1 MPMPNQS
8 RVMPGRVVPMSER
21 KCGDA
26 HHVPARPARP
36 RLGGARHR
44 GLAATLLLLP
54 LLAGLASAA
63 SAEVSFF
70 DRPKIEIKAGPAVT
84 EGEPMTFTLR
94 VTPVQAVDLVVPVL
108 IEDGRGFINY
118 TIPAGTRELPASVP
132 TVDNEVDENDR
143 RIGVTPYTGRTQP
156 LRTRAGFS
164 GNGWR
169 PYIWIVVKDNDSGDR
184 PILSLTSEAPEIPDY
199 WNHTW
204 VDEGDTVDFTIKAED
219 QVPTESFQ
227 VCLHMRDSHYG
238 NGNFL
243 ASKDEGTKCVVFPAG
258 QSSTTFSLPT
268 LDDNVPAREG
278 YDDIVV
284 TLLSDSRLSD
294 PSYYTKQTETLRY
307 VRVYDN
313 DQSSCPAT
321 SADLVQEVR
330 RYYEANRNRADRNY
344 GENWLRVLIA
354 FGAET
359 HATLQPYTVAEA
371 RASEAIWRSGWH
383 PVRAELERLEA
394 CGSALSGTPG
404 QQNEPVPQTSEV
416 NITAV
421 SGGTEGGD
429 ATFTLTATPAPAADL
444 SVSVTVTAAGD
455 YGVATGDRTLTI
467 PATGSATLTVATVD
481 DSADEPNGSVTLT
494 LNAGDGYAVGALSSL
509 AADILD
515 DDDPVAPALED
526 PIVPALACTAT
537 SAELVKKV
545 RGYYELNRGRAD
557 RNHGENWLRV
567 LIAFGAETHATL
579 RPYTSAEARVGEQ
592 AWDGWRE
599 VREELER
606 LEACAPAVGQRSEL
620 APQTPEVSIS
630 GGSPVTEGGDA
641 TFTLTATPAPAS
653 DIQVSVTVS
662 ETGSFAASGETG
674 TRTVTV
680 GAGGTADFTVATD
693 DDAVDEVDGSIDA
706 AVTSGD
712 GYTVGSSASASV
724 AVSDND
730 VVPVASFDS
739 TSSGAAEDGGT
750 HNVRVNFSPAPAA
763 ALTLEYTLGDTKWAA
778 TRNVD
783 FTVADTVA
791 VAKDATY
798 VDIPVTMI
806 DDDAYEPLETVKL
819 ILTDTDHYD
828 LGLVSS
834 HTLFIDDDEVDLV
847 TRIRGWTRE
856 TSCSS
861 ECVTR
866 WKRVLKALG
875 PVKVDLASLTPMTSS
890 EAEEIAKQD
899 TAQSSRWTEVIA
911 ALKKQEALA
920 PTSAFVPNAEL
931 VANIR
936 EWLNE
941 TQHGQLH
948 SYRWVRVLIALG
960 EEKGDDEP
968 MTVTEA
974 QSYVDKGWDRWVA
987 VVAELN
993 RKAACDAG
1001 DTSQCSGVPA
1011 GQQAEEPVPQTP
1023 EVNITA
1029 VSGGTEGGDATFT
1042 LTATPAPASSL
1053 AVSVTV
1059 TATGDYGVTTGD
1071 RTVTIPATGSAT
1083 LKVATVDDS
1092 TDEPN
1097 GSVTVALNAG
1107 DGYAV
1112 GALSSVAADI
1122 LDDDDPVAPAL
1133 AAEVP
1138 LTVSVDDAEA
1148 DEGTAMEFTMRLSAP
1163 SPGKAHVFWETR
1175 ETSPASA
1182 TEGVDYKGVRLSVAT
1197 FRKGETE
1204 RRLSI
1209 STVRDAHDDD
1219 GETFEVVLH
1228 LVVAGHGEAFE
1239 VAVADGVAT
1248 GTITNDDP
1256 LPAAYL
1262 ARFGRTVAEQALE
1275 GIARRLTAPRTP
1287 GVQGTLAGTALGAAP
1302 DAGPTFAARGLGAES
1317 PSPGAQDPDPL
1328 GDPFGFN
1335 RPPGHAPTMTA
1346 REALLGSHFS
1356 LTGARDATGGSLAAW
1371 GRASAHH
1378 FDGAARGDGTAIT
1391 LDATVTTA
1399 LIGADYARDDWLLG
1413 LALTHST
1420 SEGDYASLGDN
1431 PCAPPPTS
1439 VLCDAAVRAG
1449 TGTLD
1454 ASLTAAVPYAA
1465 LEATPRL
1472 KLWGAAGLGTGEVT
1486 VKTQDR
1492 HYRADTEWTMAAAGA
1507 RSALLD
1513 APPAT
1518 TGPTLALTADA
1529 LWTRTASERTA
1540 ALAAS
1545 DSDVTRLRLGLEGSW
1560 HIAMADATRLVPTLA
1575 LGARHDGGDAE
1586 TGAGVE
1592 LGAGLAWSA
1601 PAMGLSLDLSGRTLI
1616 AHEDDDLEDRGV
1628 SAALAFDPD
1637 PATERGAALSVR
1649 QDFGGPAEGGLEA
1662 LFTPAPLADRPG
1674 GEARARW
1681 TLEAAYGL
1689 PALGGR
1695 FTGSPHAAVRL
1706 APDTRDYTLGWR
1718 LTPHAATAPDLTVG
1732 LRATRHEPASTPPVH
1747 TLGVEATVR
1756 W

>member
-1 MPMPNQS
+1 MTSNKNLS
-8 RVMPGRVVPMSER
+8 RTSI
-21 KCGDA
+21 
-26 HHVPARPARP
+26 PAS
-36 RLGGARHR
+36 
-44 GLAATLLLLP
+44 LLLLP
-54 LLAGLASAA
+54 LLAGLAPAA

-132 TVDNEVDENDR
+132 TVDNAVDENDR

-284 TLLSDSRLSD
+284 TLLPDSRLSD

-321 SADLVQEVR
+321 PADLVQEVR

-371 RASEAIWRSGWH
+371 RASEAIWRSGWR

-404 QQNEPVPQTSEV
+404 QQNEPVPQTPEV
-416 NITAV
+416 NITAA

-455 YGVATGDRTLTI
+455 YGVATGDRTVTI

-481 DSADEPNGSVTLT
+481 DSADEPNGSVTLA

-509 AADILD
+509 AVDILD
-515 DDDPVAPALED
+515 DDDPVAPALLD
-526 PIVPALACTAT
+526 SVVPPLACTAT

-545 RGYYELNRGRAD
+545 RGYYELNRGRAE

-567 LIAFGAETHATL
+567 LIAFGEETHATL
-579 RPYTSAEARVGEQ
+579 QPYTSAEARVGEQ

-606 LEACAPAVGQRSEL
+606 LEACIPAVGQRSEL
-620 APQTPEVSIS
+620 VPQTPEISIS
-630 GGSPVTEGGDA
+630 GGSPVTEGADA

-693 DDAVDEVDGSIDA
+693 DDAVDEADGSIDA

-724 AVSDND
+724 SVSDND

-763 ALTLEYTLGDTKWAA
+763 SLTLEYTLGDTKSAA
-778 TRNVD
+778 TRNAD

-791 VAKDATY
+791 VAKNATY

-847 TRIRGWTRE
+847 TRIRSWTRE
-856 TSCSS
+856 SSCNS
-861 ECVTR
+861 ECANR
-866 WKRVLKALG
+866 WKRALKALG
-875 PVKVDLASLTPMTSS
+875 PVKVDLINLTPMTSS

-911 ALKKQEALA
+911 ALKKREALA

-960 EEKGDDEP
+960 EEMGDDEP

-1001 DTSQCSGVPA
+1001 DTSQCSGVPV

-1083 LKVATVDDS
+1083 LTVATVDDS

-1097 GSVTVALNAG
+1097 GSVTLALNAG

-1133 AAEVP
+1133 ASMAISDEDEAVLPP

-1148 DEGTAMEFTMRLSAP
+1148 DEGAAMEFAMRLSAP
-1163 SPGKAHVFWETR
+1163 SPGKAHVFWQTR

-1182 TEGVDYKGVRLSVAT
+1182 TEGVDYKGARLSVAV

-1204 RRLSI
+1204 KKISI
-1209 STVRDAHDDD
+1209 STLRDVHDDD
-1219 GETFEVVLH
+1219 GETFEMVIH
-1228 LVVAGHGEAFE
+1228 LAVAGYGETFE

-1248 GTITNDDP
+1248 GTITNDGA
-1256 LPAAYL
+1256 LPGAYL
-1262 ARFGRTVAEQALE
+1262 ARFGRAVAEQALD
-1275 GIARRLTAPRTP
+1275 GIAGRIDAARAP
-1287 GVQGTLAGTALGAAP
+1287 GMQGSFAGYALGFGAAP
-1302 DAGPTFAARGLGAES
+1302 DRVVGADAGSAVVRGAPLAMSGMARGFDARAPRSGGFGTGPGGPAGQPAAARSGALGL
-1317 PSPGAQDPDPL
+1317 
-1328 GDPFGFN
+1328 
-1335 RPPGHAPTMTA
+1335 
-1346 REALLGSHFS
+1346 
-1356 LTGARDATGGSLAAW
+1356 RDALAGSSFALTGGSDASGGSVAFW
-1371 GRASAHH
+1371 GRASHSR
-1378 FDGAARGDGTAIT
+1378 FDGREDSLSLDGEVSTG
-1391 LDATVTTA
+1391 L
-1399 LIGADYARDDWLLG
+1399 LGADYARGAWLAG
-1413 LALTHST
+1413 LALARSV
-1420 SEGDYASLGDN
+1420 SEGAYRDAGI
-1431 PCAPPPTS
+1431 APQPDGLS
-1439 VLCDAAVRAG
+1439 AGAGGVAA
-1449 TGTLD
+1449 T
-1454 ASLTAAVPYAA
+1454 LTAAIPYASA
-1465 LEATPRL
+1465 RLSERLRIWGATGLGGGEVRL
-1472 KLWGAAGLGTGEVT
+1472 KTGAGEDISAGT
-1486 VKTQDR
+1486 R
-1492 HYRADTEWTMAAAGA
+1492 WRMAAAGL
-1507 RSALLD
+1507 RGELLSGGG
-1513 APPAT
+1513 A
-1518 TGPTLALTADA
+1518 GLSLVSDA
-1529 LWTRTASERTA
+1529 LWTATDSESVPG
-1540 ALAAS
+1540 LAAS
-1545 DSDVTRLRLGLEGSW
+1545 EGAASRVRAGLEGRYRFDLGR
-1560 HIAMADATRLVPTLA
+1560 AFGGGA
-1575 LGARHDGGDAE
+1575 LSGASLMPSLEVAARHDGGDAE
-1586 TGAGVE
+1586 TGFGVDV
-1592 LGAGLAWSA
+1592 GGGLALSA
-1601 PAMGLSLDLSGRTLI
+1601 PSLGLAMEVRARALVAHADGAARRSGFSASLAWDPRPVSALGWSLSLRQDVGGPSGGGIDALFSGGPFAATGIRSADAPGLDASRWTAEAGYGLS
-1616 AHEDDDLEDRGV
+1616 
-1628 SAALAFDPD
+1628 AF
-1637 PATERGAALSVR
+1637 
-1649 QDFGGPAEGGLEA
+1649 
-1662 LFTPAPLADRPG
+1662 
-1674 GEARARW
+1674 
-1681 TLEAAYGL
+1681 
-1689 PALGGR
+1689 GGR
-1695 FTGSPHAAVRL
+1695 FVGTPRLGYGSSPFG
-1706 APDTRDYTLGWR
+1706 RDYSVGWR
-1718 LTPHAATAPDLTVG
+1718 LMPMADAVNAPDLSFG
-1732 LRATRHEPASTPPVH
+1732 LTATRREGDTTGAEHGIGLDIA
-1747 TLGVEATVR
+1747 LR

>member
-1 MPMPNQS
+1 M
-8 RVMPGRVVPMSER
+8 MSER
-21 KCGDA
+21 SFSRIGI
-26 HHVPARPARP
+26 
-36 RLGGARHR
+36 
-44 GLAATLLLLP
+44 LAVLLWLP
-54 LLAGLASAA
+54 LLAALAPAA
-63 SAEVSFF
+63 SAKVSFW
-70 DRPKIEIKAGPAVT
+70 DLPKIEIKAGPAVT

-94 VTPVQAVDLVVPVL
+94 VTPVQKVDLVVPVL

-143 RIGVTPYTGRTQP
+143 RIGVTPYTGRTKP

-204 VDEGDTVDFTIKAED
+204 VDEGGTVDFTIKAEG
-219 QVPTESFQ
+219 QAPKESFQ
-227 VCLHMRDSHYG
+227 VCLHLRDSRYG

-243 ASKDEGTKCVVFPAG
+243 AQKDEGTKCVVFPAG
-258 QSSTTFSLPT
+258 QSSITFSMST
-268 LDDNVPAREG
+268 LDDDVPAREG

-284 TLLSDSRLSD
+284 ELLLSSNSK
-294 PSYYTKQTETLRY
+294 YYLKQTETLRY

-313 DQSSCPAT
+313 DRSCPAT

-371 RASEAIWRSGWH
+371 RAGEAIWRSGWR

-404 QQNEPVPQTSEV
+404 QQNEPVPQTPEV
-416 NITAV
+416 NITAA

-429 ATFTLTATPAPAADL
+429 ATFTLTATPAPASNLA
-444 SVSVTVTAAGD
+444 VSVTVTAAGD
-455 YGVATGDRTLTI
+455 YGVTTGDRTVTI
-467 PATGSATLTVATVD
+467 PTTGSATLTVATVD
-481 DSADEPNGSVTLT
+481 DDADEPNGSVTLA

-509 AADILD
+509 AVDILD
-515 DDDPVAPALED
+515 DDDPVAPALLD
-526 PIVPALACTAT
+526 SVVPPLACTAT

-545 RGYYELNRGRAD
+545 RGYYELNRGRAE

-567 LIAFGAETHATL
+567 LIAFGEETHATL
-579 RPYTSAEARVGEQ
+579 QPYTSAEARVGEQ

-606 LEACAPAVGQRSEL
+606 LEACIPAVGQRSEL
-620 APQTPEVSIS
+620 VPQTPEISIS
-630 GGSPVTEGGDA
+630 GGSPVTEGADA

-693 DDAVDEVDGSIDA
+693 DDAVDEADGSIDA

-730 VVPVASFDS
+730 VVPVASFES
-739 TSSGAAEDGGT
+739 TSSSANEAGGT

-763 ALTLEYTLGDTKWAA
+763 SLTLEYTLGDTKWAA
-778 TRNVD
+778 TRNAD

-828 LGLVSS
+828 LGLVSW

-875 PVKVDLASLTPMTSS
+875 PIKVDLINLTPMTSS
-890 EAEEIAKQD
+890 EAEGIAQQD
-899 TAQSSRWTEVIA
+899 TAQSNRWTEVIA

-920 PTSAFVPNAEL
+920 PASAFVPNAEL

-941 TQHGQLH
+941 TQHGSLH

-987 VVAELN
+987 VVTELE
-993 RKAACDAG
+993 RKAACDGG
-1001 DTSQCSGVPA
+1001 DSSKCTVSA
-1011 GQQAEEPVPQTP
+1011 GQQAEEPAPQPP

-1029 VSGGTEGGDATFT
+1029 ASGGTEGGDATFT
-1042 LTATPAPASSL
+1042 LTAAPAPASSL

-1059 TATGDYGVTTGD
+1059 TAAGDYGVTTGD

-1083 LKVATVDDS
+1083 LTVATVGDS
-1092 TDEPN
+1092 ADEPN
-1097 GSVTVALNAG
+1097 GSVTLTLNAG
-1107 DGYAV
+1107 DGYTVGTQSSLAV
-1112 GALSSVAADI
+1112 DI
-1122 LDDDDPVAPAL
+1122 LDDDDPVEAQRAPAL

-1148 DEGTAMEFTMRLSAP
+1148 DEGTAMEFIMRLSAP
-1163 SPGKAHVFWETR
+1163 SPGKAHVFWQTR

-1182 TEGVDYKGVRLSVAT
+1182 TEGVDYKGARLSMAT

-1204 RRLSI
+1204 KKI
-1209 STVRDAHDDD
+1209 SVSTLRDAHNDD

-1228 LVVAGHGEAFE
+1228 LVVVGHDETFE
-1239 VAVADGVAT
+1239 VTVADGVAT
-1248 GTITNDDP
+1248 GTITNDGA
-1256 LPAAYL
+1256 LPGAYL
-1262 ARFGRTVAEQALE
+1262 ARFGRAVAEQALD
-1275 GIARRLTAPRTP
+1275 GIADRIDAERAPGMQGSFAGRALGFGPSPEIGADASAPFGAAAGRGTPRL
-1287 GVQGTLAGTALGAAP
+1287 GVYGYGELARQPAAVRSEAMDLRDALAG
-1302 DAGPTFAARGLGAES
+1302 S
-1317 PSPGAQDPDPL
+1317 
-1328 GDPFGFN
+1328 N
-1335 RPPGHAPTMTA
+1335 
-1346 REALLGSHFS
+1346 FS
-1356 LTGARDATGGSLAAW
+1356 LTGESDASGGSVAFW
-1371 GRASAHH
+1371 GRASHAR
-1378 FDGAARGDGTAIT
+1378 FDGREDSLSLGGEVSTG
-1391 LDATVTTA
+1391 L
-1399 LIGADYARDDWLLG
+1399 LGADYARNGWLAG
-1413 LALTHST
+1413 LALVRSA
-1420 SEGDYASLGDN
+1420 SEGSYHDSGIAPLSGNPECAEAAAPCGLAVGAGDVE
-1431 PCAPPPTS
+1431 ATLTS
-1439 VLCDAAVRAG
+1439 
-1449 TGTLD
+1449 
-1454 ASLTAAVPYAA
+1454 AVPYAA
-1465 LEATPRL
+1465 ARL
-1472 KLWGAAGLGTGEVT
+1472 SQRLRIWGAAGLGEGEVSL
-1486 VKTQDR
+1486 KTGAGEDLS
-1492 HYRADTEWTMAAAGA
+1492 ADTRWHMAAAGL
-1507 RSALLD
+1507 RGELLSVGG
-1513 APPAT
+1513 A
-1518 TGPTLALTADA
+1518 GLSVVSDA
-1529 LWTRTASERTA
+1529 LWTRTSSDEVQG
-1540 ALAAS
+1540 LSAS
-1545 DSDVTRLRLGLEGSW
+1545 DTTVTGFRFGLEGSW
-1560 HIAMADATRLVPTLA
+1560 RMALANGAGIVPRLEAGL
-1575 LGARHDGGDAE
+1575 RHDGGDAE
-1586 TGAGVE
+1586 TG
-1592 LGAGLAWSA
+1592 LGAEIGGGFAWTAPSLGLA
-1601 PAMGLSLDLSGRTLI
+1601 LDVSGRTLVT
-1616 AHEDDDLEDRGV
+1616 HEDSGFEDSGV
-1628 SAALAFDPD
+1628 SVSLSYDPD
-1637 PATERGAALSVR
+1637 STTGRGPVFSLR
-1649 QDFGGPAEGGLEA
+1649 QDYGGLSRGGLDA
-1662 LFTPAPLADRPG
+1662 LFASASLEHRTQGLAANAAAG
-1674 GEARARW
+1674 RW
-1681 TLEAAYGL
+1681 SMQAGWGFAAF
-1689 PALGGR
+1689 GGR
-1695 FTGSPHAAVRL
+1695 FTASPQIGFGHSQLWRDYSIGWRL
-1706 APDTRDYTLGWR
+1706 APE
-1718 LTPHAATAPDLTVG
+1718 AVNAPDLSVG
-1732 LRATRHEPASTPPVH
+1732 LTATRREGGAAAAEHGIGFDIA
-1747 TLGVEATVR
+1747 LR

>member
-1 MPMPNQS
+1 MTKDRNLSSTGM
-8 RVMPGRVVPMSER
+8 
-21 KCGDA
+21 
-26 HHVPARPARP
+26 
-36 RLGGARHR
+36 
-44 GLAATLLLLP
+44 LAALLLTALLP
-54 LLAGLASAA
+54 LLAVLAPAA

-70 DRPKIEIKAGPAVT
+70 DLPKLEIKAGPAVM

-94 VTPVQAVDLVVPVL
+94 VTPVQKVDLVVPVL

-143 RIGVTPYTGRTQP
+143 RIGVTPYPGRTQP

-219 QVPTESFQ
+219 QIPTENFQ
-227 VCLHMRDSHYG
+227 VCLHVRDSHYG

-268 LDDNVPAREG
+268 LDDDVPAREG

-284 TLLSDSRLSD
+284 TLLSDSSLSD
-294 PSYYTKQTETLRY
+294 PSYYTKQLETLRY

-330 RYYEANRNRADRNY
+330 RYYEANRSRADRNY

-371 RASEAIWRSGWH
+371 RASEAIWSSGWR
-383 PVRAELERLEA
+383 PVRTELERLEA

-404 QQNEPVPQTSEV
+404 QQNEPVPQTPEV
-416 NITAV
+416 NITAA

-429 ATFTLTATPAPAADL
+429 ATFTLTATPAPASNLA
-444 SVSVTVTAAGD
+444 VSVTVTAAGD
-455 YGVATGDRTLTI
+455 YGVTTGDRTVTI

-494 LNAGDGYAVGALSSL
+494 LNAADGYAVGALSSV

-515 DDDPVAPALED
+515 DDDPVAPAL
-526 PIVPALACTAT
+526 ACTAT
-537 SAELVKKV
+537 SAELVRKV

-567 LIAFGAETHATL
+567 LIAFGEETHATL
-579 RPYTSAEARVGEQ
+579 APYTSAEARVGEQ
-592 AWDGWRE
+592 AWYGWRE

-606 LEACAPAVGQRSEL
+606 LEACGVVVDGLVGQQSEVQQ
-620 APQTPEVSIS
+620 APEVAIS

-653 DIQVSVTVS
+653 DVQVSVTVS
-662 ETGSFAASGETG
+662 ETGSFAASGEAG
-674 TRTVTV
+674 ARTVTV
-680 GAGGTADFTVATD
+680 GAAGTADFTVATD
-693 DDAVDEVDGSIDA
+693 DDAVDEADGSIDVTV
-706 AVTSGD
+706 AVGD

-739 TSSGAAEDGGT
+739 TSSGANEAGGA

-763 ALTLEYTLGDTKWAA
+763 SLTLEYTLGDTKWAA
-778 TRNVD
+778 TRNAD

-819 ILTDTDHYD
+819 VLTDTDHYD

-875 PVKVDLASLTPMTSS
+875 PVKVDLVSLTPMTSS

-911 ALKKQEALA
+911 ALKKREALA

-936 EWLNE
+936 EWLKE

-960 EEKGDDEP
+960 EETGDDEP

-974 QSYVDKGWDRWVA
+974 QSYVDKGWERWVS

-1023 EVNITA
+1023 EANITA
-1029 VSGGTEGGDATFT
+1029 SSGGTEGGDVTFT
-1042 LTATPAPASSL
+1042 LTATPAPAADLS
-1053 AVSVTV
+1053 VSVTV

-1083 LKVATVDDS
+1083 LTVATVDDDA
-1092 TDEPN
+1092 DEPN
-1097 GSVTVALNAG
+1097 GSVTLTLNAG

-1112 GALSSVAADI
+1112 GALSSVAVDI
-1122 LDDDDPVAPAL
+1122 LDDDDPVAPASES
-1133 AAEVP
+1133 AASSDDDRKAVP
-1138 LTVSVDDAEA
+1138 SLTVSVDDAEA
-1148 DEGTAMEFTMRLSAP
+1148 DEGAAMEFTMRLSAP
-1163 SPGKAHVFWETR
+1163 SPGEAHVFWETR

-1197 FRKGETE
+1197 FRKGDTE
-1204 RRLSI
+1204 KRLSV

-1248 GTITNDDP
+1248 GTIANDGA
-1256 LPAAYL
+1256 LPGAYL
-1262 ARFGRTVAEQALE
+1262 ARFGRVVAEQALD
-1275 GIARRLTAPRTP
+1275 GIAGRIDAERSP
-1287 GVQGTLAGTALGAAP
+1287 GMRGSFAGHALGF
-1302 DAGPTFAARGLGAES
+1302 G
-1317 PSPGAQDPDPL
+1317 PSPGMVAEAGAAFGSAPVGGSPPSLPGAAVGIGHVGPAGWPAAARSGAL
-1328 GDPFGFN
+1328 GLRDVL
-1335 RPPGHAPTMTA
+1335 A
-1346 REALLGSHFS
+1346 GSSFT
-1356 LTGARDATGGSLAAW
+1356 LTGGSDASGGSMALW
-1371 GRASAHH
+1371 GRASHGR
-1378 FDGAARGDGTAIT
+1378 FDGREGSLSLGGEASTG
-1391 LDATVTTA
+1391 L
-1399 LIGADYARDDWLLG
+1399 LGADYARGGWLAG
-1413 LALTHST
+1413 VALARSAG
-1420 SEGDYASLGDN
+1420 EGAYRDAGAAPLPDGMEAGAGDVE
-1431 PCAPPPTS
+1431 AT
-1439 VLCDAAVRAG
+1439 
-1449 TGTLD
+1449 
-1454 ASLTAAVPYAA
+1454 LTAVIPYAA
-1465 LEATPRL
+1465 TRL
-1472 KLWGAAGLGTGEVT
+1472 SNRFKAWGAAGFGDGRVRLGIGTGEEVSAGT
-1486 VKTQDR
+1486 R
-1492 HYRADTEWTMAAAGA
+1492 WRMAAAGL
-1507 RSALLD
+1507 RGDLL
-1513 APPAT
+1513 
-1518 TGPTLALTADA
+1518 TGAGGGAGLALVSDA
-1529 LWTRTASERTA
+1529 LWTSTGSEAVRGLSASEGSVSRVRA
-1540 ALAAS
+1540 
-1545 DSDVTRLRLGLEGSW
+1545 GLEGSW
-1560 HIAMADATRLVPTLA
+1560 RFELGSGAGALSGSRLTPSLEVA
-1575 LGARHDGGDAE
+1575 ARHDGGDAE
-1586 TGAGVE
+1586 AGFGVDV
-1592 LGAGLAWSA
+1592 GGGVAWSA
-1601 PAMGLSLDLSGRTLI
+1601 PSLGLALEVRGRALLAHADGAMRE
-1616 AHEDDDLEDRGV
+1616 HGV
-1628 SAALAFDPD
+1628 SASLAWDPRPVSARGWSLAL
-1637 PATERGAALSVR
+1637 R
-1649 QDFGGPAEGGLEA
+1649 QDFGGPSSGGGLDA
-1662 LFTPAPLADRPG
+1662 LFADGPFGAAAAAAGAGPG
-1674 GEARARW
+1674 GVRW
-1681 TLEAAYGL
+1681 TAEAGYGL
-1689 PALGGR
+1689 PAFGGR
-1695 FTGSPHAAVRL
+1695 FVGAPHIGYGRSPFG
-1706 APDTRDYTLGWR
+1706 RDFSVGWR
-1718 LTPHAATAPDLTVG
+1718 LSPEAAVGAPELSLGARLTRRESDVRPAEHG
-1732 LRATRHEPASTPPVH
+1732 IELELRAA
-1747 TLGVEATVR
+1747 

>member
-1 MPMPNQS
+1 MTSNKNLS
-8 RVMPGRVVPMSER
+8 RTGI
-21 KCGDA
+21 
-26 HHVPARPARP
+26 
-36 RLGGARHR
+36 
-44 GLAATLLLLP
+44 LAPLLLLP
-54 LLAGLASAA
+54 LLAGLAPAT
-63 SAEVSFF
+63 SAEVSFY

-94 VTPVQAVDLVVPVL
+94 VTPAQTVDLVVPVL

-204 VDEGDTVDFTIKAED
+204 VDEGGTVDFTIKAEG
-219 QVPTESFQ
+219 QAPKESFQ
-227 VCLHMRDSHYG
+227 VCLHLRDSHYG

-243 ASKDEGTKCVVFPAG
+243 AQKDEGTKCVVFPAG
-258 QSSTTFSLPT
+258 QSSITFSMST
-268 LDDNVPAREG
+268 LDDDVPAREG
-278 YDDIVV
+278 YDDIAVEL
-284 TLLSDSRLSD
+284 LLSSNSK
-294 PSYYTKQTETLRY
+294 YYLKQTETLRY

-313 DQSSCPAT
+313 DRSCPAT

-371 RASEAIWRSGWH
+371 RAGEAIWRSGWR

-404 QQNEPVPQTSEV
+404 QQNEPVPQTPEV

-421 SGGTEGGD
+421 SGGTEGGN

-606 LEACAPAVGQRSEL
+606 LEACAPAVDGLVGQQSEVQQ
-620 APQTPEVSIS
+620 APEVAIS

-653 DIQVSVTVS
+653 DVQVSVTVS
-662 ETGSFAASGETG
+662 ETGSFAASGEAG
-674 TRTVTV
+674 ARTVTV

-693 DDAVDEVDGSIDA
+693 DDAVDEADGSIDA

-778 TRNVD
+778 TRNAD

-819 ILTDTDHYD
+819 VLTDTDHYD

-875 PVKVDLASLTPMTSS
+875 PVKVDLVSLTPMTSS

-911 ALKKQEALA
+911 ALKKREALA

-936 EWLNE
+936 EWLKE

-960 EEKGDDEP
+960 EETGDDEP

-1001 DTSQCSGVPA
+1001 DTSQCSGVPV

-1083 LKVATVDDS
+1083 LTVATVDDS

-1097 GSVTVALNAG
+1097 GSVTLALNAG

-1133 AAEVP
+1133 AAEMS

-1148 DEGTAMEFTMRLSAP
+1148 DEGAAMDFTMRLSAP
-1163 SPGKAHVFWETR
+1163 SPGKAHVFWQTR
-1175 ETSPASA
+1175 ETSPTSA
-1182 TEGVDYKGVRLSVAT
+1182 TEGVDYKGARLSVAV

-1204 RRLSI
+1204 KRI
-1209 STVRDAHDDD
+1209 SVSTLRDAHDDD
-1219 GETFEVVLH
+1219 GETFEVVIH
-1228 LVVAGHGEAFE
+1228 LALAGHGETFK

-1248 GTITNDDP
+1248 GTITNDGS
-1256 LPAAYL
+1256 LPGAYL
-1262 ARFGRTVAEQALE
+1262 ARFGRAVAEQALD
-1275 GIARRLTAPRTP
+1275 GITGRIDAARAPGMQGSFAGYALGFGVAPDRVVGADAGSAVVRGAPLAMSGMARGFDARAPRSGGFGTGP
-1287 GVQGTLAGTALGAAP
+1287 GGPAGQSAAARSGALGLRDALAGSSFTL
-1302 DAGPTFAARGLGAES
+1302 
-1317 PSPGAQDPDPL
+1317 
-1328 GDPFGFN
+1328 
-1335 RPPGHAPTMTA
+1335 
-1346 REALLGSHFS
+1346 
-1356 LTGARDATGGSLAAW
+1356 TGGSDASGGSVAFW
-1371 GRASAHH
+1371 GRASHSR
-1378 FDGAARGDGTAIT
+1378 FDGREDSLSLDGEVSTG
-1391 LDATVTTA
+1391 L
-1399 LIGADYARDDWLLG
+1399 LGADYARGGWLAG
-1413 LALTHST
+1413 LALARSV
-1420 SEGDYASLGDN
+1420 SEGAYRDAGI
-1431 PCAPPPTS
+1431 APQPDGLS
-1439 VLCDAAVRAG
+1439 AG
-1449 TGTLD
+1449 AGGVEAT
-1454 ASLTAAVPYAA
+1454 LTAAVPYAA
-1465 LEATPRL
+1465 ARL
-1472 KLWGAAGLGTGEVT
+1472 SERLRIWGAAGLGGGEVRL
-1486 VKTQDR
+1486 KTGAGENISAGTR
-1492 HYRADTEWTMAAAGA
+1492 WRMAAAGL
-1507 RSALLD
+1507 RGELLSGGG
-1513 APPAT
+1513 A
-1518 TGPTLALTADA
+1518 GLSLVSDA
-1529 LWTRTASERTA
+1529 LWTATDSESVPG
-1540 ALAAS
+1540 LAAS
-1545 DSDVTRLRLGLEGSW
+1545 EGAASRARAGLEGRYRFDLGR
-1560 HIAMADATRLVPTLA
+1560 AFGGGA
-1575 LGARHDGGDAE
+1575 LSGASLMPSLEVAARHDGGDAE
-1586 TGAGVE
+1586 TGFGVDV
-1592 LGAGLAWSA
+1592 GGGLALSA
-1601 PAMGLSLDLSGRTLI
+1601 PSLGLAMEVRARALVAHADGAARRSGFSASLAWDPRPVSALGWSLSLRQDVGGPSGGGIDALFSGGPFAATGIRSADAPGLDASRWTAEAGYGLS
-1616 AHEDDDLEDRGV
+1616 
-1628 SAALAFDPD
+1628 AF
-1637 PATERGAALSVR
+1637 
-1649 QDFGGPAEGGLEA
+1649 
-1662 LFTPAPLADRPG
+1662 
-1674 GEARARW
+1674 
-1681 TLEAAYGL
+1681 
-1689 PALGGR
+1689 GGR
-1695 FTGSPHAAVRL
+1695 FVGTPRLGYGSSPFG
-1706 APDTRDYTLGWR
+1706 RDYSVGWR
-1718 LTPHAATAPDLTVG
+1718 LMPMADAVNAPDLSFG
-1732 LRATRHEPASTPPVH
+1732 LTATRRKGDTTGAEHGIVLDIA
-1747 TLGVEATVR
+1747 LR